1 MDMVPHPPYSPDLA
15 PSDYFLF
22 PEIKSHLRGIAYH
35 NIDQVQAA
43 ANEVMCKIPV
53 EKFEAALK
61 DLPVRWAKCVKAGGD
76 YFEGDGVEVPDFLV
90 EISESESEDDNT
102 TDIDE

>member
-1 MDMVPHPPYSPDLA
+1 M
-15 PSDYFLF
+15 
-22 PEIKSHLRGIAYH
+22 G
-35 NIDQVQAA
+35 QV
-43 ANEVMCKIPV
+43 
-53 EKFEAALK
+53 
-61 DLPVRWAKCVKAGGD
+61 CVKAGGD